1 MRARVERQGTRKTEL
16 SARLSPIAAST
27 PTVDAVAAMASWP
40 SDIEVFRRF
49 HRGWHGREPG

>member
-49 HRGWHGREPG
+49 HR